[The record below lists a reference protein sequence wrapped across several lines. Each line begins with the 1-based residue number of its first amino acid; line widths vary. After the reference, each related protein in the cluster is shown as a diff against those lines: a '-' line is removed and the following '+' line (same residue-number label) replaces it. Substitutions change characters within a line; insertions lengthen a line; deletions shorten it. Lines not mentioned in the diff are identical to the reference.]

1 MSDVSDTLSFLS
13 QSQNRAEV
21 LTLVYEETGCNRYEI
36 EEQVDAS
43 RRTVIRA
50 LDALTDRG
58 YIEKRGQVYRT
69 TSFGSF
75 IAEAYQEF
83 VSNTTLAH
91 QVKPFLANVSDN
103 EYDLDPKYLDDA
115 EVVVTTPR
123 SPYALLDR
131 TLAIRREADQ
141 IREVAPFIERKSVEQ
156 LVERIEH
163 QESFGVEAILPEA
176 AVEAGDEHPEYR
188 EAHQQIK
195 QSDQVNLY
203 IHPGE
208 ISLPVCIADDTVI
221 ICVLEDEKLHALVL
235 SSNREVKGWAE
246 SRFETI
252 RNNSNPL

>member
-1 MSDVSDTLSFLS
+1 MSDVSDTLAFLS
-13 QSQNRAEV
+13 QSENRAEV
-21 LTLVYEETGCNRYEI
+21 LTLVYEENGCNRYEI
-36 EEQVDAS
+36 ENQVDAS
-43 RRTVIRA
+43 RRTVLRA

-58 YIEKRGQVYRT
+58 YIDKRDKVYRT

-75 IAEAYQEF
+75 IAETYQDF

-91 QVKPFLANVSDN
+91 QVKPFLANVPDA
-103 EYDLDPKYLDDA
+103 EFDLDPQYLEDA
-115 EVVVTTPR
+115 EIVVATPG

-156 LVERIEH
+156 LVERIDH

-195 QSDQVNLY
+195 QSDRVNLY

-208 ISLPVCIADDTVI
+208 VSLPVCIADDTVI

-246 SRFETI
+246 RRFETI
-252 RNNSNPL
+252 REKSHRL